1 MGREK
6 ETDTKREGVRERERE
21 REREFISLYAIDKT
35 GPRSFL
41 QYF

>member
-6 ETDTKREGVRERERE
+6 ETETKREGVRERE

>member
-1 MGREK
+1 M
-6 ETDTKREGVRERERE
+6 ETETKREGVSES
-21 REREFISLYAIDKT
+21 EREFISFDAIDKT